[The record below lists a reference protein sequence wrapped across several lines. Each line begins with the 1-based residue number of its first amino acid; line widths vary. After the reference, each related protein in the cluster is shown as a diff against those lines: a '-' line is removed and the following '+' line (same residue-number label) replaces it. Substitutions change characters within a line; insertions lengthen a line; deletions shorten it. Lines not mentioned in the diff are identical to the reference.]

1 VKRGASEQYVL
12 TDDQVSDLV
21 NEAQGKTERLLI
33 QLMVY
38 LGMRVSEVVH
48 FRGHW
53 IRQEEIH
60 IPEVEQCNCSACA
73 NRVSKATGEKQARL
87 ERKPGY
93 WYAKSK
99 KSARSLP
106 IPAFMASNLYDFF
119 SQHPNGFGLTR
130 IAVWQ
135 KVKRIAKDAG
145 IKQIGLAKNT
155 IFPHTLRATAATRFA
170 ASLEVAELM
179 AIMGWSNMTVAAH
192 YINLA
197 RIAPGARKKA
207 KDILGG

>member
-1 VKRGASEQYVL
+1 MKRGASEQYCL
-12 TDDQVSDLV
+12 SDEQLRDMV
-21 NEAQGKTERLLI
+21 REASGKQERLI
-33 QLMVY
+33 VQLMGY

-48 FRGHW
+48 MKGHW

-60 IPEVEQCNCSACA
+60 IPEVEQCSCMACGK
-73 NRVSKATGEKQARL
+73 RVSTATGERQARL

-99 KSARSLP
+99 RSARSLP
-106 IPAFMASNLYDFF
+106 IPAFMASNLYDYFT
-119 SQHPNGFGLTR
+119 SNPRGFNCSR
-130 IAVWQ
+130 IAIWQ
-135 KVKRIAKDAG
+135 KVKKISRDAG
-145 IKQIGLAKNT
+145 IKQPGLSRNT

-170 ASLEVAELM
+170 ASLEIAELM
-179 AIMGWSNMTVAAH
+179 AIMGWSNMSVAAH

-197 RIAPGARKKA
+197 RITPGAKKKA